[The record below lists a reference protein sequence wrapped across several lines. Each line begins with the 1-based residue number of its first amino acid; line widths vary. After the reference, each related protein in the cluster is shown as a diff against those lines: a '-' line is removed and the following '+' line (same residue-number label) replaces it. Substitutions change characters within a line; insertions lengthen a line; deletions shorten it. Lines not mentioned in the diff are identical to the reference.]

1 MGINLR
7 DNILKCDESI
17 IQLNNEIK
25 DLESQIKLK
34 KNDILRLEGSK
45 LVYIGLTDVFGDN
58 ISVNKIE
65 PRYQPSSTTEN
76 TPKEIS
82 STTENTPKEISS
94 TTENTPKEISSTTE
108 HSHIHSH
115 DHKSNNCD
123 KNESS
128 EIQPT
133 KEEEL
138 SIEDLYMKYRAM

>member
-45 LVYIGLTDVFGDN
+45 LVYTGLTEVFGDN

-82 STTENTPKEISS
+82 SM
-94 TTENTPKEISSTTE
+94 TENTPKEISSTTE

>member
-45 LVYIGLTDVFGDN
+45 LVYTGLTEVFGDN

-65 PRYQPSSTTEN
+65 PRYQP
-76 TPKEIS
+76 
-82 STTENTPKEISS
+82 SS

>member
-25 DLESQIKLK
+25 DLESQITLK

-45 LVYIGLTDVFGDN
+45 LVYTGLTEVFGDN

-82 STTENTPKEISS
+82 SM
-94 TTENTPKEISSTTE
+94 TENTPKEISSTTE

>member
-45 LVYIGLTDVFGDN
+45 LVYTGLTEVFGDN

-82 STTENTPKEISS
+82 SMTENTPKEISS
-94 TTENTPKEISSTTE
+94 MTEN
-108 HSHIHSH
+108 SHIHSH

>member
-94 TTENTPKEISSTTE
+94 TTE

>member
-45 LVYIGLTDVFGDN
+45 LVYTGLTEVFGDN

-82 STTENTPKEISS
+82 SMTEN
-94 TTENTPKEISSTTE
+94 
-108 HSHIHSH
+108 SHIHSH

>member
-25 DLESQIKLK
+25 DLESHIKLK

-45 LVYIGLTDVFGDN
+45 LVYTGLTEVFGDN

-82 STTENTPKEISS
+82 SMTENTPKEISS
-94 TTENTPKEISSTTE
+94 MTEN
-108 HSHIHSH
+108 SHIHSH

>member
-45 LVYIGLTDVFGDN
+45 LVYTGLTEVFGDN

-82 STTENTPKEISS
+82 SMTENTPKEISS
-94 TTENTPKEISSTTE
+94 MTEN
-108 HSHIHSH
+108 SHIHSH

-128 EIQPT
+128 
-133 KEEEL
+133 
-138 SIEDLYMKYRAM
+138 